1 MLKMLNAKLQ
11 IFRKTSSFL
20 GFLKKNSSLVC
31 KLILQKR
38 LLRN

>member
-11 IFRKTSSFL
+11 I
-20 GFLKKNSSLVC
+20 LKKKAVFWALQTHNSSLVC